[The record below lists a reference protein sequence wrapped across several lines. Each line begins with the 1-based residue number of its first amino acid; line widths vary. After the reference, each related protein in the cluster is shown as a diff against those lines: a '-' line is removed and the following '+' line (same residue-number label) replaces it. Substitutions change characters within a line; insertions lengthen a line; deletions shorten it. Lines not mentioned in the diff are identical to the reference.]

1 MDSQYFREYY
11 TLERNHWWFT
21 ARSLIL
27 KDQISKI
34 ASGRKL
40 KILNVGIATGSTTEM
55 LSEFG
60 EVTSVEYDKDCCDFL
75 RMELQMEVTEASVT
89 ALPYNDESFD
99 LVCAFDVIEHVE
111 EDQLAIHELKR
122 VCKKESHV
130 FCTVPAFRFL
140 WSKHDEVN
148 HHIRRY
154 TASQFGKLFHENG
167 KIIFG
172 SYFNTLLFLP
182 VTVFRLISKI
192 LPSGFM
198 RKGAGS
204 DFTITGGNS
213 FSPLL
218 FKLLSS
224 ERYWLNKARSLPF
237 GISYLL
243 LWKK

>member
-27 KDQISKI
+27 KDQVTKI
-34 ASGRKL
+34 ASGRRL

-55 LSEFG
+55 LSQFG
-60 EVTSVEYDKDCCDFL
+60 DVTSVEYDKDCCEFL
-75 RMELQMEVTEASVT
+75 RTELHMEVTEASVT
-89 ALPYNDESFD
+89 ALPYADESFD

-111 EDQLAIHELKR
+111 EDKLAISELKR
-122 VCKKESHV
+122 VCKNANHI

-154 TASQFGKLFHENG
+154 TSSQFNDLFSGSG

-182 VTVFRLISKI
+182 VSIFRLFSKL

-204 DFTITGGNS
+204 DFTITGGNF
-213 FSPLL
+213 FSL
-218 FKLLSS
+218 FLFRLLSS
-224 ERYWLNKARSLPF
+224 ERFWLNKARSFPF

-243 LWKK
+243 IWKK